1 MANRALPGPRDYE
14 QIPALAERGRARVAH
29 FLELLEQRLQG
40 RETVAGEGFSLADIT
55 AVVTV
60 DFARIV
66 RIKPGEQHA
75 NVRRWREAMAARP
88 SMAL

>member
-1 MANRALPGPRDYE
+1 
-14 QIPALAERGRARVAH
+14 VTH
-29 FLELLEQRLQG
+29 FLETLEQRLQG
-40 RETVAGEGFSLADIT
+40 RETIAGDGFSLADIT

-66 RIKPGEQHA
+66 RIKPGEQHP
-75 NVRRWREAMAARP
+75 NLRRWREAMGTRP